1 MNLKKYKDAVEPLL
15 KSIRHSPKYASEGY
29 FRLGVSLMKLKDYH
43 SAEEPLRKAVELS
56 P

>member
-1 MNLKKYKDAVEPLL
+1 MLSNHCASQSDTVT
-15 KSIRHSPKYASEGY
+15 YASEGY

-56 P
+56 PDSELANDT